1 MGAAVVLGDDLDI
14 LVTVTPVQ
22 FVLDAEIREVD
33 ALIEVRQVVL
43 TRPAF
48 DLVAIA
54 IGSSIA
60 VRPAAV
66 PFLKPLL
73 ILALEL
79 AIEDDAPNLRALVAE
94 PFVLSQVGAIE
105 LDVVRQLT
113 RPAHAGVEGLLP
125 RIVAVAAMGFQEVV
139 AVCGERQDALAAVQR
154 HEPHQPLVS
163 QVTEV
168 RVADIGGVLAPFAQI
183 AFSHHPKRADGR
195 KRPAVVA
202 VEFVAVI
209 AIHYDLPFE
218 SARQFEALEEDISR
232 IAISFAS
239 VPIAVTNVA
248 TVARII
254 RFAITS
260 RLMTRLDPRHLD
272 VADVIIAIAGIEVEH
287 GPPYGAKQSHSLRRM
302 KMIMGSRH
310 IGGNSR
316 SDGVGRCEV
325 EPVLGERK
333 SQRELCSAPSVPVSL
348 RSAVTRAFRH

>member
-14 LVTVTPVQ
+14 LMTVTSVQ
-22 FVLDAEIREVD
+22 FVLDAEIGEVD
-33 ALIEVRQVVL
+33 AVVEVRQVVL

-48 DLVAIA
+48 NLVAIA
-54 IGSSIA
+54 IRSSIA

-73 ILALEL
+73 ILAFEL
-79 AIEDDAPNLRALVAE
+79 AVEDDAPNLRALVAE

-139 AVCGERQDALAAVQR
+139 AMWGQRQDALTAVER
-154 HEPHQPLVS
+154 DEPHQPFVS

-168 RVADIGGVLAPFAQI
+168 RLADIRGLVAPIAQI
-183 AFSHHPKRADGR
+183 AFGHHPERADRR

-209 AIHYDLPFE
+209 AIHHDLPFE
-218 SARQFEALEEDISR
+218 STGQFKAFEEDISR
-232 IAISFAS
+232 IVISFAS
-239 VPIAVTNVA
+239 VAIAVTHVA

-254 RFAITS
+254 RFAIKS
-260 RLMTRLDPRHLD
+260 RFMTRLYPRHLD
-272 VADVIIAIAGIEVEH
+272 VANVIIAVAGIEVEH
-287 GPPYGAKQSHSLRRM
+287 GFPPSMADTTTSTETTRV
-302 KMIMGSRH
+302 IMRSREVR
-310 IGGNSR
+310 GNSR
-316 SDGVGRCEV
+316 SESVGPCQV
-325 EPVLGERK
+325 EAVLLERQ
-333 SQRELCSAPSVPVSL
+333 SCR
-348 RSAVTRAFRH
+348 RT